1 MTTIPN
7 YNSTMQEDLEGDVY
21 LQMNETDMKNGSDL
35 DEIELEERE
44 LEEDLEHLRINT
56 DIDESLSERRSLGHF
71 SRTHSNKKVFKSFQE
86 KYPINM
92 PHICDQVT
100 LAENQR
106 DAHCTSNTRLTCQQ
120 RPQNNN
126 KKGYFSKQDLNKIYQ
141 ELNLIHNKLVV
152 G

>member
-1 MTTIPN
+1 
-7 YNSTMQEDLEGDVY
+7 MQEDLEGDVY

-92 PHICDQVT
+92 PHICGQIV
-100 LAENQR
+100 ENQR
-106 DAHCTSNTRLTCQQ
+106 DAYCASNTRSNTCQQ
-120 RPQNNN
+120 GKENNN